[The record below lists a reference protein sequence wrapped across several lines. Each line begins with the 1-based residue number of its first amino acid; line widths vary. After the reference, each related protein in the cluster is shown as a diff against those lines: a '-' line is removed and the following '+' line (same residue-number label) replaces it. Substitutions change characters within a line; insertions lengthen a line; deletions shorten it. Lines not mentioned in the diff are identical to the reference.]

1 MSCHFSHPKDDRKL
15 WQDHLTR
22 SYVSVTLS
30 VHDTKEIEAMKN
42 KLSYRVTLTI
52 CAVALILVSIMM
64 HIDPAHVSGSEFP
77 DAQGDVHNIY
87 RVIASLLF
95 VVASITF
102 FAGRVED
109 TKSQQLVLNGCILGF
124 AVMFITLGTMTVT
137 ELANITGGTIV
148 FAVLTALCVYTRVRT
163 KSD

>member
-1 MSCHFSHPKDDRKL
+1 MNKIFSCK
-15 WQDHLTR
+15 
-22 SYVSVTLS
+22 
-30 VHDTKEIEAMKN
+30 IA
-42 KLSYRVTLTI
+42 LTI
-52 CAVALILVSIMM
+52 CAVVLA
-64 HIDPAHVSGSEFP
+64 
-77 DAQGDVHNIY
+77 
-87 RVIASLLF
+87 VIF
-95 VVASITF
+95 FNMQINTEVVAGREWPNASGDFHNVYRCIGSLMLAIACITF

-137 ELANITGGTIV
+137 EVANITGGTIV

>member
-1 MSCHFSHPKDDRKL
+1 MYKIFSYK
-15 WQDHLTR
+15 
-22 SYVSVTLS
+22 
-30 VHDTKEIEAMKN
+30 IA
-42 KLSYRVTLTI
+42 LTI
-52 CAVALILVSIMM
+52 CAVVLAAICLNM
-64 HIDPAHVSGSEFP
+64 HINTEGVAGNEFP
-77 DAQGDVHNIY
+77 NASGDAYNIS
-87 RVIASLLF
+87 RCIGSLMLAIAC
-95 VVASITF
+95 ITF

-137 ELANITGGTIV
+137 QVANITGGTIV

>member
-1 MSCHFSHPKDDRKL
+1 MNKIFSYK
-15 WQDHLTR
+15 
-22 SYVSVTLS
+22 
-30 VHDTKEIEAMKN
+30 IA
-42 KLSYRVTLTI
+42 LTI
-52 CAVALILVSIMM
+52 CAVVLAAICLNM
-64 HIDPAHVSGSEFP
+64 HINTEGVAGREFP
-77 DAQGDVHNIY
+77 NASGDAYNIY
-87 RVIASLLF
+87 RCIGSLMLAIAC
-95 VVASITF
+95 ITF

-137 ELANITGGTIV
+137 QLANITGGTIV